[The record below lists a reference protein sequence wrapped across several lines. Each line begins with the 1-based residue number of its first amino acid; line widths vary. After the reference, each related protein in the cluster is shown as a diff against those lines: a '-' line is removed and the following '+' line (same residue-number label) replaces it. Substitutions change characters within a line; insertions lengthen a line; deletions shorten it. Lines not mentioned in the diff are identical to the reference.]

1 MSSYIGKSF
10 SKQTQD
16 ASSCRMHTFGNYGAH
31 SEFHESNYA
40 YEGLALG
47 GSFSS
52 QIPSNSLNREAINT
66 TDGARSSAAVQRT
79 ESCSALGSRS
89 FVSTHEY
96 NPLSHGLLSQKAEG
110 NMEVME
116 KPSGKSRTDDI
127 KMETTSAIKQQ
138 TNSTQRQNQSQPQI
152 YPWMTKLHMSHG
164 KVTFK
169 VCFRREENCT
179 HLIPVIASPSYPVLS
194 LHIFLLSFIGQTQE
208 IIKLAAVNF
217 MTKASIARKPVLLL
231 WRGDLRSNLWINN
244 WLRKAKKI
252 LTCKF
257 TYYFLL

>member
-1 MSSYIGKSF
+1 MSSYVGKSF

-40 YEGLALG
+40 YEGLDLG

-52 QIPSNSLNREAINT
+52 QIPSNSLKREAINT
-66 TDGARSSAAVQRT
+66 TDRARNSAAVQRT
-79 ESCSALGSRS
+79 QSCSLGSRS
-89 FVSTHEY
+89 FVGTHGY

-127 KMETTSAIKQQ
+127 KMETNSAIKQQ
-138 TNSTQRQNQSQPQI
+138 TNLTQRQNQSQAQI

-164 KVTFK
+164 KESDGKRSRTSYTRYQTLELEKEFHFNRYLTRRRRIEIANNLCLNERQIKIWFQNRRMKWKKDSKLK
-169 VCFRREENCT
+169 VKGG
-179 HLIPVIASPSYPVLS
+179 L
-194 LHIFLLSFIGQTQE
+194 
-208 IIKLAAVNF
+208 
-217 MTKASIARKPVLLL
+217 
-231 WRGDLRSNLWINN
+231 
-244 WLRKAKKI
+244 
-252 LTCKF
+252 
-257 TYYFLL
+257 

>member
-1 MSSYIGKSF
+1 MSSYVGKSF

-40 YEGLALG
+40 YEGLDLG

-52 QIPSNSLNREAINT
+52 QIPSNSLKREAINT
-66 TDGARSSAAVQRT
+66 TDRARSSAAVQRT
-79 ESCSALGSRS
+79 QSCSLGSRS
-89 FVSTHEY
+89 FVGTHGY

-127 KMETTSAIKQQ
+127 KMETNSAIKQQ
-138 TNSTQRQNQSQPQI
+138 TNLTQRQNQSQAQI

-164 KVTFK
+164 KGTFK

-179 HLIPVIASPSYPVLS
+179 HLILVIASMFCRS
-194 LHIFLLSFIGQTQE
+194 IFFLLSFIGQTQE

-231 WRGDLRSNLWINN
+231 
-244 WLRKAKKI
+244 
-252 LTCKF
+252 
-257 TYYFLL
+257 

>member
-1 MSSYIGKSF
+1 MYTLLADFVSAVTECYLWVSLGWYCLGNSMSSYVGKSF

-16 ASSCRMHTFGNYGAH
+16 ASSCRMHTFDNYGAH

-40 YEGLALG
+40 YEGLDLG

-52 QIPSNSLNREAINT
+52 QIPTNSLRREAINT
-66 TDGARSSAAVQRT
+66 TDRARSSAAVQRT
-79 ESCSALGSRS
+79 QSCSALGSRS
-89 FVSTHEY
+89 FVSTHGY

-164 KVTFK
+164 KVTFQ
-169 VCFRREENCT
+169 VCFRKEETCT
-179 HLIPVIASPSYPVLS
+179 HLIIVTASPLDCVLS
-194 LHIFLLSFIGQTQE
+194 LHIFPLEFYRPNAGNNKTSG
-208 IIKLAAVNF
+208 
-217 MTKASIARKPVLLL
+217 RKFYDK
-231 WRGDLRSNLWINN
+231 GIYCS
-244 WLRKAKKI
+244 
-252 LTCKF
+252 
-257 TYYFLL
+257 

>member
-1 MSSYIGKSF
+1 MSSYVGKSF

-16 ASSCRMHTFGNYGAH
+16 ASSCRMHTFGNYRVH

-40 YEGLALG
+40 YEGLDIG

-52 QIPSNSLNREAINT
+52 QIPSNSLKREAINT
-66 TDGARSSAAVQRT
+66 SDRARTSAAVQRT
-79 ESCSALGSRS
+79 QSCSALGAHS
-89 FVSTHEY
+89 FVSTHGY

-127 KMETTSAIKQQ
+127 KMETTSSIKQQ

-169 VCFRREENCT
+169 VCFGRERGNCT
-179 HLIPVIASPSYPVLS
+179 HLILVIASPSYVLS
-194 LHIFLLSFIGQTQE
+194 LHIFTLEFY
-208 IIKLAAVNF
+208 
-217 MTKASIARKPVLLL
+217 R
-231 WRGDLRSNLWINN
+231 NN
-244 WLRKAKKI
+244 WLRKAKKLLHLNVLI
-252 LTCKF
+252 ISCFKHEFTC
-257 TYYFLL
+257 

>member
-1 MSSYIGKSF
+1 MSSYVGKSF

-40 YEGLALG
+40 YEGLDLG

-52 QIPSNSLNREAINT
+52 QIPSNSLKREAINT
-66 TDGARSSAAVQRT
+66 TDRARSSAAVQRT
-79 ESCSALGSRS
+79 QSCSLGSRS
-89 FVSTHEY
+89 FVGTHGY

-138 TNSTQRQNQSQPQI
+138 TNSTQRQSQSQPQI

-164 KVTFK
+164 KESDGKRSRTSYTRYQTLELEKEFHFNRYLTRRRRIEIANNLCLNERQIKIWFQNRRMKWKKDSKLK
-169 VCFRREENCT
+169 VKGG
-179 HLIPVIASPSYPVLS
+179 L
-194 LHIFLLSFIGQTQE
+194 
-208 IIKLAAVNF
+208 
-217 MTKASIARKPVLLL
+217 
-231 WRGDLRSNLWINN
+231 
-244 WLRKAKKI
+244 
-252 LTCKF
+252 
-257 TYYFLL
+257 

>member
-1 MSSYIGKSF
+1 MSSYVGKSF

-16 ASSCRMHTFGNYGAH
+16 ASSCRMHTFGNYGVH

-40 YEGLALG
+40 YEGLDIG
-47 GSFSS
+47 GSFGS
-52 QIPSNSLNREAINT
+52 QIPSNSLKREVINT
-66 TDGARSSAAVQRT
+66 SDRARTSAAVQRT
-79 ESCSALGSRS
+79 QSCSALGSRS
-89 FVSTHEY
+89 FVSTHGY

-169 VCFRREENCT
+169 VCFGRERET
-179 HLIPVIASPSYPVLS
+179 ARISSSS
-194 LHIFLLSFIGQTQE
+194 LHLLPTFCRSIFFLLSFIGQTQE

-217 MTKASIARKPVLLL
+217 MTKASIARKPVL
-231 WRGDLRSNLWINN
+231 
-244 WLRKAKKI
+244 
-252 LTCKF
+252 
-257 TYYFLL
+257 FL